1 MEPSFSIGTSAGSG
15 SAHSSHRDFTSSAL
29 TVGSGELPYS
39 LEAEQTVIGAVLL
52 DKDVLSTAMNYVKP
66 DSFFVTMHKELFAII
81 IRLFTLGVDSD
92 IITVLDE
99 AVKEKVFDSS
109 KTGKEYLSTIVES
122 VPSTHNIESYCKIV
136 EEKYYIR
143 TLITTSREIIEM
155 CSSGENSATQLLD
168 YAEQRIYDI
177 RQGKETDGITKI
189 DEVVMDAYDELG
201 RKSGPDKEKYLGARS
216 GFSDLDSVIT
226 GLNKSDLLIVAAR
239 PAMGKT
245 SFVLNMAAN
254 VCRSTKGKEVVIF
267 SLEMS
272 KEQLV
277 TRMLSSESLVDS
289 DHLMKGTISSEEWVK
304 LAKGAQRLS
313 DMDIYLDDTAGIT
326 VVQMKAKLRRMQHL
340 GLVIIDYLQLM
351 NSSRKIDNR
360 VNEISEMTRQLK
372 LMAKELNVPVITL
385 SQLSRS
391 VESRTDK
398 RPILSDLR
406 ESGSIEQDA
415 DIVMFLYRDAYY
427 NKEKSPDQT
436 LAECIVAKN
445 RHGETGTVN
454 LRWNSQYTL
463 FLSDDRHP
471 VQS

>member
-1 MEPSFSIGTSAGSG
+1 MALDINEISA
-15 SAHSSHRDFTSSAL
+15 R
-29 TVGSGELPYS
+29 ELPYS
-39 LEAEQTVIGAVLL
+39 LEAEQTVLGAVLL
-52 DKDVLSTAMNYVKP
+52 DKESLSLVMNYVKP
-66 DSFFVTMHKELFAII
+66 ESFYIGMHKELFSIMI
-81 IRLFTLGVDSD
+81 NQFSMGMDSD
-92 IITVLDE
+92 IITVINE
-99 AVKEKVFDSS
+99 AVKEKIFESS
-109 KTGKEYLSTIVES
+109 TAAREYLAKIMEL
-122 VPSTHNIESYCKIV
+122 VPSTKNVESYCKIV
-136 EEKYYIR
+136 AEKYYIR
-143 TLITTSREIIEM
+143 SLIIASKDIIEM
-155 CSSGENSATQLLD
+155 CSSGEESAEHLLD
-168 YAEQRIYDI
+168 YAEQKIYDI
-177 RQGKETDGITKI
+177 RQGKEVDGLTRI
-189 DEVVMDAYDELG
+189 DQVVLDAYDELG
-201 RKSGPDKEKYLGARS
+201 RKSGPDKEKYVGARS
-216 GFSDLDSVIT
+216 GFSDLDNVIT

-254 VCRSTKGKEVVIF
+254 VCRHTQDKEVVIF

-289 DHLMKGTISSEEWVK
+289 DKLMKGNISGDDWTK
-304 LAKGAQRLS
+304 LAKGAERLS
-313 DMDIYLDDTAGIT
+313 NMPIYLDDTAGIT
-326 VVQMKAKLRRMQHL
+326 VVQMKAKLRRMKNL

-398 RPILSDLR
+398 RPVLSDLR

-427 NKEKSPDQT
+427 NKEKCPDPT

-463 FLSDDRHP
+463 FLSADRHAYDEGK
-471 VQS
+471 